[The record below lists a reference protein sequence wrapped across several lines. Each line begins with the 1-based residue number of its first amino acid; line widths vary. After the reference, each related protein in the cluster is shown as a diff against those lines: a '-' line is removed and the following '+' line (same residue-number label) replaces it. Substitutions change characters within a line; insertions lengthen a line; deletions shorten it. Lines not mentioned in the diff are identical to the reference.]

1 MRLPALLALAAVLVL
16 AVPVTAQAAT
26 PGLYRTDNQAER
38 HLETRLPAWA
48 GVNLHPPANPADE
61 FGLVRVVPAPMASCL
76 NGAFSAREKRTKRHF
91 RSRTNRAG
99 EDTFRSFACT
109 LSAYSDTDGDGQV
122 TFSDDERTFHL
133 YLQTRPHGRWVVL
146 ADR

>member
-1 MRLPALLALAAVLVL
+1 MRFAILALILAALAAP
-16 AVPVTAQAAT
+16 AAAQAAT
-26 PGLYRTDNQAER
+26 PPGPYRTDNQAER
-38 HLETRLPAWA
+38 FLEKQLPAWA
-48 GVNLHPPANPADE
+48 GVDLHPAPNPPDE
-61 FGLVRVVPAPMASCL
+61 FGLARIVPAPSASCF

-133 YLQTRPHGRWVVL
+133 YLQTRPRGRWVVL

>member
-1 MRLPALLALAAVLVL
+1 MRTLAIALLTIVAL
-16 AVPVTAQAAT
+16 AVPAAAQAA
-26 PGLYRTDNQAER
+26 PSGPYRTDNQAER
-38 HLETRLPAWA
+38 FLETRLPAWA

-61 FGLVRVVPAPMASCL
+61 FGIVRVLPTPLVSCL

-99 EDTFRSFACT
+99 EDTFRSFSCS

-122 TFSDDERTFHL
+122 TYSDDERTFHL